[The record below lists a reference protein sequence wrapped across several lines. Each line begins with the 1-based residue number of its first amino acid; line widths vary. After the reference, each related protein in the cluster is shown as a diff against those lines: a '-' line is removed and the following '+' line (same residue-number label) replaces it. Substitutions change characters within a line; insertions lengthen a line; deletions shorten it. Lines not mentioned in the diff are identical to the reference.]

1 MLQKSQPCLSQTQ
14 QSKLQSLQLEIETLW
29 EQVRNQSILNS
40 GCKTEVDSDKPIVN
54 RDRQFHSV

>member
-1 MLQKSQPCLSQTQ
+1 MLQKSQHRLSQAQ

-40 GCKTEVDSDKPIVN
+40 GSKTEVDSSKPIIN
-54 RDRQFHSV
+54 QN